1 MVPATAPNLT
11 ASTPLVLLSSATGA
25 STPLESN
32 ASPLRQR
39 RRQRRHPY
47 HTNRSRRRHAH
58 DELRLSKPHDG
69 LDLGVRGFD
78 TSARVRR
85 CPAKGGWR
93 GGACG
98 GRDRHRQALRYF
110 RHEQDPVLS
119 AWAFTKTTL
128 ATCNP
133 LTGYKNSTKAIEH
146 DFAVLGLDY
155 VDLLLLHWPCDDFE
169 DSVTAYKAMEPYV
182 KSGKVRAIGISN
194 FNASAITALLPR
206 VSIKPAMNQ
215 CAFSIAGHSDDLW
228 GRDDAT
234 REACKANNM
243 AYAAYSPL
251 GGWAKHGTGHV
262 LNDPTVKAV
271 AAAHNVSAAQVALR
285 WVTQQGVVAV
295 TSSDNPAHVMGDV
308 ASFEFE
314 LTEEEVEKL
323 AKVQ

>member
-1 MVPATAPNLT
+1 MQHLFVSAAVPAAIPTVQIAPGVDMPMMNF
-11 ASTPLVLLSSATGA
+11 GFQK
-25 STPLESN
+25 N
-32 ASPLRQR
+32 
-39 RRQRRHPY
+39 
-47 HTNRSRRRHAH
+47 HTMAF
-58 DELRLSKPHDG
+58 
-69 LDLGVRGFD
+69 DLGVRGFD
-78 TSARVRR
+78 TALAYGDAQQKEVGAAVRAAVATGTVKR
-85 CPAKGGWR
+85 SDIFVTSKIPCCPGT
-93 GGACG
+93 
-98 GRDRHRQALRYF
+98 
-110 RHEQDPVLS
+110 
-119 AWAFTKTTL
+119 AFTKTTL

-155 VDLLLLHWPCDDFE
+155 IDLLLLHWPCDDFE

-194 FNASAITALLPR
+194 FNASALTALLPR

-308 ASFEFE
+308 ASFDFE